1 MSTNETRDPTLFGEQ
16 APILPS
22 ESVSGGSLIA
32 VIAIMSFL
40 ATLTVG
46 FVRIANISAEDWRGE
61 LSNEMTIQVKPA
73 EGRDLDSDANKA
85 FAAAQKSPGVADARI
100 YTKEETEKL
109 LEPWL
114 GAGADL
120 KSLPVPRLIRLHMSD
135 RSEKNIAALRYALS
149 QSVPGAVLNDHYSFS
164 SRLTAISHTVWF
176 SGMTILALVLSATVL
191 SVSFATRGAVA
202 GTRAT
207 VEVLHFVG
215 ARNSYIAHLFQRH
228 FLKLGLKGA
237 VIGGAIAAL
246 LFALSRFISRLFNLF
261 AGGGD
266 AAFLLSSVSLD
277 ARGYFEIA
285 ATALFVALIAAIGS
299 RLTVYST
306 LRSID

>member
-1 MSTNETRDPTLFGEQ
+1 LNASETRDPTLFGEQ
-16 APILPS
+16 APILPD
-22 ESVSGGSLIA
+22 ESISGGSLVA

-40 ATLTVG
+40 ATLMVG
-46 FVRIANISAEDWRGE
+46 IVRIANISAEDWRSE

-73 EGRDLDSDANKA
+73 EGRDLDSDTQKVL
-85 FAAAQKSPGVADARI
+85 AAAQKSPGVSEARA

-114 GAGADL
+114 GSDADL
-120 KSLPVPRLIRLHMSD
+120 KSLPVPRLIRLRMSD
-135 RSEKNIAALRYALS
+135 RSEENIAALRYALS
-149 QSVPGAVLNDHYSFS
+149 QSIPGAVLNDHHGFS
-164 SRLTAISHTVWF
+164 SRLAGISRAVF
-176 SGMTILALVLSATVL
+176 FFGTIILLLVLLATIL

-202 GTRAT
+202 GNRVT

-215 ARNSYIAHLFQRH
+215 ARNSYIAKLFQRH

-246 LFALSRFISRLFNLF
+246 LFALSRFSSRLFDLF

-266 AAFLLSSVSLD
+266 AAFLLSSVGLD
-277 ARGYFEIA
+277 TRGYFEIA
-285 ATALFVALIAAIGS
+285 ATVIFVALVTAISS

-306 LRSID
+306 LRGID

>member
-1 MSTNETRDPTLFGEQ
+1 MFGKQ
-16 APILPS
+16 APILPD
-22 ESVSGGSLIA
+22 ESVSGGSLVA

-40 ATLTVG
+40 AAFTVG
-46 FVRIANISAEDWRGE
+46 LVRIANVSAEDWRGE
-61 LSNEMTIQVKPA
+61 LSNEMTIQVKPV
-73 EGRDLDSDANKA
+73 EGRDLDSDAQKVL
-85 FAAAQKSPGVADARI
+85 AAAQKSPGVSEARA

-114 GAGADL
+114 GTGADL
-120 KSLPVPRLIRLHMSD
+120 KSLPVPRLIRLRMSD

-149 QSVPGAVLNDHYSFS
+149 QSVPGAVLNDHLGFS
-164 SRLTAISHTVWF
+164 SRLAAISRAVWF
-176 SGMTILALVLSATVL
+176 LGMAILALVLSATVL

-202 GTRAT
+202 SNRAT

-215 ARNSYIAHLFQRH
+215 ARNAYIAKLFQRH

-246 LFALSRFISRLFNLF
+246 LFALPRFISRLFNLF

-266 AAFLLSSVSLD
+266 TVFLLNSVGLD

-285 ATALFVALIAAIGS
+285 ATVIFVALIAAIGS